1 MKTVSKII
9 IYPIKSLSGVSLPFA
24 NVTST
29 GFKNDRKFMLMSYAE
44 KKMITLREF
53 PSLYSI
59 KVSMINEDLLKLEN
73 EKKNQTPILIHLNP
87 PYQKSTIYKVNVWD
101 DVIDVQSIDKM
112 IDDWFS
118 EALGI
123 RCMLVRMIPDFFR
136 QVDLKYANKGQGV
149 LFADGFPYLICTEK
163 NLAFL
168 NSHLDKKVSMLHFRP
183 NIVIDNSELNEEK
196 SWKSIEINNHI
207 FDSFK
212 PCARCQVISIEPETM
227 TVNEQI
233 LPFMSKNYLENKK
246 IIFGLNACL
255 KTGTDNDIIHVGDEI
270 KNIKQTNPI

>member
-1 MKTVSKII
+1 
-9 IYPIKSLSGVSLPFA
+9 
-24 NVTST
+24 
-29 GFKNDRKFMLMSYAE
+29 MLMSYVE

-87 PYQKSTIYKVNVWD
+87 PYQKSTIYYKVNVWD

-118 EALGI
+118 DALGI

-136 QVDLKYANKGQGV
+136 QVDLRYANKGQGV
-149 LFADGFPYLICTEK
+149 LFADGFPYLICTSTS
-163 NLAFL
+163 LSLL
-168 NSHLDKKVSMLHFRP
+168 NKHLDKKVSMLHFRP
-183 NIVIDNSELNEEK
+183 NIVIDNSEPNDEK
-196 SWKSIEINNHI
+196 SWTSIEINTNI

-227 TVNEQI
+227 AVNEQI
-233 LPFMSKNYLENKK
+233 LPFMAKNYIENKK

-255 KTGTDNDIIHVGDEI
+255 KIKSGKNIIQVGDVVTSVR
-270 KNIKQTNPI
+270 QTNPI

>member
-9 IYPIKSLSGVSLPFA
+9 IYPIKSLNGVSLPFA
-24 NVTST
+24 EVTST
-29 GFKNDRKFMLMSYAE
+29 GFKNDRKFMLMSYVD

-53 PSLYSI
+53 PSLYNI
-59 KVSMINEDLLKLEN
+59 KVNMINEDLIQLEN
-73 EKKNQTPILIHLNP
+73 IATYQIPLSVYLNP
-87 PYQKSTIYKVNVWD
+87 PFQDSPIYKVNVWD
-101 DVIDVQSIDKM
+101 DVIDVQSVNKLV
-112 IDDWFS
+112 DDWFS

-123 RCMLVRMIPDFFR
+123 RCMLVRMIPEFFR

-149 LFADGFPYLICTEK
+149 LFADGFPYLICTGS
-163 NLAFL
+163 NLASL
-168 NSHLDKKVSMLHFRP
+168 NRHLDKKVSMLHFRP
-183 NIVIDNSELNEEK
+183 NIVIENSELNEEK
-196 SWKSIEINNHI
+196 NWKSIEINNHI

-233 LPFMSKNYLENKK
+233 LPFMAKNYIENKK

-255 KTGTDNDIIHVGDEI
+255 KIKSGKNIIKVGDEVTSI
-270 KNIKQTNPI
+270 TRTNPK

>member
-1 MKTVSKII
+1 
-9 IYPIKSLSGVSLPFA
+9 
-24 NVTST
+24 
-29 GFKNDRKFMLMSYAE
+29 ML

-59 KVSMINEDLLKLEN
+59 KVSMINEDLLQIEN
-73 EKKNQTPILIHLNP
+73 EKKDQPPILIHLNP

-118 EALGI
+118 DALGI
-123 RCMLVRMIPDFFR
+123 RCMLVRMIPDYFR
-136 QVDLKYANKGQGV
+136 QVDLRYANKGQGV
-149 LFADGFPYLICTEK
+149 LFADGFPYLICTESS
-163 NLAFL
+163 LAFL
-168 NSHLDKKVSMLHFRP
+168 NRHLDKKVSMLHFRP
-183 NIVIDNSELNEEK
+183 NIVIGNSELNEEK

-227 TVNEQI
+227 MVNEEI
-233 LPFMSKNYLENKK
+233 LPFMSKNYIENKK

-255 KTGTDNDIIHVGDEI
+255 KNRNDNDIIQVGDEI
-270 KNIKQTNPI
+270 KNIKQTDPI

>member
-9 IYPIKSLSGVSLPFA
+9 IYPIKSLNGVSLPFA
-24 NVTST
+24 EVTST
-29 GFKNDRKFMLMSYAE
+29 GFKNDRKFMLMSYVD

-53 PSLYSI
+53 PSLYNI
-59 KVSMINEDLLKLEN
+59 KVNMINEDLIQLEN
-73 EKKNQTPILIHLNP
+73 IATYQIPLSVYLNP
-87 PYQKSTIYKVNVWD
+87 PFQDSPIYKVNVWD
-101 DVIDVQSIDKM
+101 DVIDVQSVDKLV
-112 IDDWFS
+112 DDWFS

-123 RCMLVRMIPDFFR
+123 RCMLVRMIPEFFR

-149 LFADGFPYLICTEK
+149 LFADGFPYLICTES
-163 NLAFL
+163 NLASL
-168 NSHLDKKVSMLHFRP
+168 NRHLDKKVSMLHFRP
-183 NIVIDNSELNEEK
+183 NIVIENSELNEEK

-233 LPFMSKNYLENKK
+233 LPFMSKNYIENKK

-255 KTGTDNDIIHVGDEI
+255 KTGNDNDIIHVGDEI
-270 KNIKQTNPI
+270 KNIKRTNPK

>member
-24 NVTST
+24 KVTST
-29 GFKNDRKFMLMSYAE
+29 GFKNDRKFMLMSCVE

-59 KVSMINEDLLKLEN
+59 KVSLINEDLLQLEN
-73 EKKNQTPILIHLNP
+73 EKNNQTPILIHLNP
-87 PYQKSTIYKVNVWD
+87 PYQKSIIYKVNVWD
-101 DVIDVQSIDKM
+101 DVIDVQSVDKM

-183 NIVIDNSELNEEK
+183 NIVIDNSDLNEEK

-255 KTGTDNDIIHVGDEI
+255 KTGTDNDIIRVGDEI

>member
-24 NVTST
+24 KVTST

-73 EKKNQTPILIHLNP
+73 EKKNQPPILIHLNP

-101 DVIDVQSIDKM
+101 DVIDVQLVDKM

-149 LFADGFPYLICTEK
+149 LFADGFPYLICTET

-168 NSHLDKKVSMLHFRP
+168 NSYLDKKVSMLHFRP

-255 KTGTDNDIIHVGDEI
+255 KTGTDNDIIRVGDEI
-270 KNIKQTNPI
+270 KNIK

>member
-9 IYPIKSLSGVSLPFA
+9 IYPIKSLSGVSLPYA
-24 NVTST
+24 KVTST
-29 GFKNDRKFMLMSYAE
+29 GFKNDRKFMLMSYVE

-53 PSLYSI
+53 PSLYYI
-59 KVSMINEDLLKLEN
+59 KVSMINEDLIQLDN
-73 EKKNQTPILIHLNP
+73 EKKNQPPILIHLNP

-101 DVIDVQSIDKM
+101 DIIDVQSVDKM

-118 EALGI
+118 DAIGI
-123 RCMLVRMIPDFFR
+123 QCMLVRMIPEFFR

-149 LFADGFPYLICTEK
+149 LFADGFPYLICTESS
-163 NLAFL
+163 LAFL
-168 NSHLDKKVSMLHFRP
+168 NRHLDKKVSMMHFRP
-183 NIVIDNSELNEEK
+183 NIVIGNSELNEEK
-196 SWKSIEINNHI
+196 SWKSIEINNQI

-227 TVNEQI
+227 MVNEEI
-233 LPFMSKNYLENKK
+233 LPFMSKNYIENKK

-255 KTGTDNDIIHVGDEI
+255 KTGNDNDIIQVGDEI
-270 KNIKQTNPI
+270 KNIKQTDPI

>member
-9 IYPIKSLSGVSLPFA
+9 IYPIKSLNGVSLPFA
-24 NVTST
+24 EVTST
-29 GFKNDRKFMLMSYAE
+29 GFKNDRKFMLMSYGD

-53 PSLYSI
+53 PSLYNI
-59 KVSMINEDLLKLEN
+59 KVNMINEDLIQLEN
-73 EKKNQTPILIHLNP
+73 IATYQIPLSVYLNP
-87 PYQKSTIYKVNVWD
+87 PFQDSPIYKVNVWD
-101 DVIDVQSIDKM
+101 DVIDVQSVDKLV
-112 IDDWFS
+112 DDWFS

-123 RCMLVRMIPDFFR
+123 RCMLVRMIPEFFR

-149 LFADGFPYLICTEK
+149 LFADGFPYLICTES
-163 NLAFL
+163 NLALL
-168 NSHLDKKVSMLHFRP
+168 NRHLDKKVSMLHFRP
-183 NIVIDNSELNEEK
+183 NIVIENSELNEEK
-196 SWKSIEINNHI
+196 NWKSIEINNHI

-233 LPFMSKNYLENKK
+233 LPFMAKNYIENKK

-255 KTGTDNDIIHVGDEI
+255 KIKSGKNIIKLGDEVTSI
-270 KNIKQTNPI
+270 TRTNPK

>member
-24 NVTST
+24 KVTST
-29 GFKNDRKFMLMSYAE
+29 GFKNDRKFMLMSYTE

-59 KVSMINEDLLKLEN
+59 KVSMINEDLLQLEN
-73 EKKNQTPILIHLNP
+73 EKKNQPPILVHLNP
-87 PYQKSTIYKVNVWD
+87 PYKKSIIYKVNVWD
-101 DVIDVQSIDKM
+101 DLIDVQSVDKM

-168 NSHLDKKVSMLHFRP
+168 NSHLDKKVSMLYFRP

>member
-9 IYPIKSLSGVSLPFA
+9 IYPIKSLSGVSLPYA
-24 NVTST
+24 KVTST
-29 GFKNDRKFMLMSYAE
+29 GFKNDRKFMLMSYVE

-59 KVSMINEDLLKLEN
+59 KVSMVNEDLLQLEN
-73 EKKNQTPILIHLNP
+73 EKKNQTPILIHLNL

-101 DVIDVQSIDKM
+101 DVIDVQSVDKM

-136 QVDLKYANKGQGV
+136 QVDLKYANEGQGV
-149 LFADGFPYLICTEK
+149 LFADGFPYLICTESS
-163 NLAFL
+163 LAFL
-168 NSHLDKKVSMLHFRP
+168 NKHLDKKVSMLHFRP
-183 NIVIDNSELNEEK
+183 NIVIENSDLNEEK
-196 SWKSIEINNHI
+196 SWKSIEINNQI
-207 FDSFK
+207 FESFK

-233 LPFMSKNYLENKK
+233 LPFMSKNYIENKK

-255 KTGTDNDIIHVGDEI
+255 KTGNDNDIIQVGDEI

>member
-9 IYPIKSLSGVSLPFA
+9 IYPIKSLSGVSLPYA
-24 NVTST
+24 KVTST
-29 GFKNDRKFMLMSYAE
+29 GFKNDRKFMLMSYVE

-59 KVSMINEDLLKLEN
+59 KVSLINEDLLQLEN
-73 EKKNQTPILIHLNP
+73 EKNNQTPILIHLNP
-87 PYQKSTIYKVNVWD
+87 PYKKSDIYKVNVWD
-101 DVIDVQSIDKM
+101 DIINVQSVDKM

-136 QVDLKYANKGQGV
+136 QVDLKYAKEGQGV
-149 LFADGFPYLICTEK
+149 LFADGFPYLICTET

-168 NSHLDKKVSMLHFRP
+168 NNHLDKKVSMLHFRP
-183 NIVIDNSELNEEK
+183 NIIIENSELNEEK

-227 TVNEQI
+227 IVNEQI

-255 KTGTDNDIIHVGDEI
+255 KTGNDNDIIHVGDEI

>member
-24 NVTST
+24 KVTST
-29 GFKNDRKFMLMSYAE
+29 GFKNDRKFMLMSYVE

-59 KVSMINEDLLKLEN
+59 KVSMINEDLLQLEN
-73 EKKNQTPILIHLNP
+73 EKKNQPPILIHLNP

-118 EALGI
+118 DALGI

-136 QVDLKYANKGQGV
+136 QVDLRYANKGQGV
-149 LFADGFPYLICTEK
+149 LFADGFPYLICTESS
-163 NLAFL
+163 LAFL
-168 NSHLDKKVSMLHFRP
+168 NRHLDKKVTMLHFRP
-183 NIVIDNSELNEEK
+183 NIVIENSELNEEK
-196 SWKSIEINNHI
+196 WWKSIEINNHI

-233 LPFMSKNYLENKK
+233 LPFMSKNYIENKK

-255 KTGTDNDIIHVGDEI
+255 KTGNDNDIIQVGDEI
-270 KNIKQTNPI
+270 KNIKQTDPI

>member
-9 IYPIKSLSGVSLPFA
+9 IYPIKSLSGVSLPLA
-24 NVTST
+24 KVTST

-59 KVSMINEDLLKLEN
+59 KVSMINEDLLQLEN
-73 EKKNQTPILIHLNP
+73 EKKNQIPILIHLNP
-87 PYQKSTIYKVNVWD
+87 PYQKSFIYKVNVWD
-101 DVIDVQSIDKM
+101 DVIDVQSVDKM

-136 QVDLKYANKGQGV
+136 QVDLNYANKGQGV
-149 LFADGFPYLICTEK
+149 LFADSFPYLICTET

-168 NSHLDKKVSMLHFRP
+168 NSHLDNKVTMLHFRP

-233 LPFMSKNYLENKK
+233 LPFMAKNYLENKK

-255 KTGTDNDIIHVGDEI
+255 KTGTDNDIIRVGDEI
-270 KNIKQTNPI
+270 KNIKQTNLI

>member
-24 NVTST
+24 KVTST
-29 GFKNDRKFMLMSYAE
+29 GFKNDRKFMLMSYVE

-118 EALGI
+118 DALGI

-136 QVDLKYANKGQGV
+136 QVDLRYANKGQGV
-149 LFADGFPYLICTEK
+149 LFADGFPYLICTESS
-163 NLAFL
+163 LAFL
-168 NSHLDKKVSMLHFRP
+168 NRHLDKKVTMLHFRP
-183 NIVIDNSELNEEK
+183 NIVIENSELNEEK
-196 SWKSIEINNHI
+196 WWKSIEINNHI

-233 LPFMSKNYLENKK
+233 LPFMSKNYIENKK

-255 KTGTDNDIIHVGDEI
+255 KTGNDNDIIQVGDEI
-270 KNIKQTNPI
+270 KNIKQTDPI

>member
-9 IYPIKSLSGVSLPFA
+9 IYPIKSLNGVSLPFA
-24 NVTST
+24 EVTST
-29 GFKNDRKFMLMSYAE
+29 GFKNDRKFMLMSYVD

-53 PSLYSI
+53 PSLYNI
-59 KVSMINEDLLKLEN
+59 KVNMINEDLIQLEN
-73 EKKNQTPILIHLNP
+73 ISTYQIPLSVYLNP
-87 PYQKSTIYKVNVWD
+87 PFQDSRIYKVNVWD
-101 DVIDVQSIDKM
+101 DVIDVQSVNKLV
-112 IDDWFS
+112 DDWFS

-123 RCMLVRMIPDFFR
+123 RCMLVRMIPEFFR

-149 LFADGFPYLICTEK
+149 LFADGFPYLICTES
-163 NLAFL
+163 NLASL
-168 NSHLDKKVSMLHFRP
+168 NRHLDKKVSMLHFRP
-183 NIVIDNSELNEEK
+183 NIVIENSELNEEK
-196 SWKSIEINNHI
+196 NWKSIEINNHI

-233 LPFMSKNYLENKK
+233 LPFMAKNYIENKK

-255 KTGTDNDIIHVGDEI
+255 KIKSGKNIIKVGDEVTSI
-270 KNIKQTNPI
+270 TRTNPK

>member
-1 MKTVSKII
+1 
-9 IYPIKSLSGVSLPFA
+9 
-24 NVTST
+24 
-29 GFKNDRKFMLMSYAE
+29 
-44 KKMITLREF
+44 MITLREF

-59 KVSMINEDLLKLEN
+59 KVSLINEDLLQLEN
-73 EKKNQTPILIHLNP
+73 EKNNQTPILIHLNP
-87 PYQKSTIYKVNVWD
+87 PYKKSDIYRVNVWD
-101 DVIDVQSIDKM
+101 DIIDVQSVDKV

-123 RCMLVRMIPDFFR
+123 RCMLVRMVPSFFR
-136 QVDLKYANKGQGV
+136 QVDLKYANEGQGV
-149 LFADGFPYLICTEK
+149 LFADGFPYLICTES

-168 NSHLDKKVSMLHFRP
+168 NRHLDKKVSILHFRP

>member
-9 IYPIKSLSGVSLPFA
+9 IYPIKSLNGVSLPCA
-24 NVTST
+24 KVSST
-29 GFKNDRKFMLMSYAE
+29 GFKNDRKFMLVSYDE

-59 KVSMINEDLLKLEN
+59 KVTLINEDLLQLEN
-73 EKKNQTPILIHLNP
+73 EKKNQSPLFIHLNS
-87 PYQKSTIYKVNVWD
+87 PYQESPIYKVNVWD
-101 DVIDVQSIDKM
+101 DVIDVQSVNKT

-123 RCMLVRMIPDFFR
+123 RSMLVKMIPDFFR
-136 QVDLKYANKGQGV
+136 QVDLKHARKGQGV
-149 LFADGFPYLICTEK
+149 LFADGFPYLICTESS
-163 NLAFL
+163 LDFL
-168 NSHLDKKVSMLHFRP
+168 NKHLDKKVSMSHFRP
-183 NIVIDNSELNEEK
+183 NIVIKNTELNEEK
-196 SWKSIEINNHI
+196 QWTSIEINNHI

-227 TVNEQI
+227 AINEQI

-255 KTGTDNDIIHVGDEI
+255 KTERDNPIIHVGDEI
-270 KNIKQTNPI
+270 KNIKQTNPV

>member
-24 NVTST
+24 KVTST
-29 GFKNDRKFMLMSYAE
+29 GFKNDRKFMLMSYVE

-53 PSLYSI
+53 PSLYNI
-59 KVSMINEDLLKLEN
+59 KVSMINEDLIQLDN
-73 EKKNQTPILIHLNP
+73 EKKNQPPILIHLNP

-101 DVIDVQSIDKM
+101 DVIDVQSVDKM

-118 EALGI
+118 DALGI
-123 RCMLVRMIPDFFR
+123 QCMLVRMIPEFFR

-149 LFADGFPYLICTEK
+149 LFADGFPYLICTESS
-163 NLAFL
+163 LAFL
-168 NSHLDKKVSMLHFRP
+168 NRHLDKKVSMMHFRP
-183 NIVIDNSELNEEK
+183 NIVIGNSELNEEK
-196 SWKSIEINNHI
+196 SWKSIEINNQI

-227 TVNEQI
+227 MVNEEI
-233 LPFMSKNYLENKK
+233 LPFMSKNYIENKK

-255 KTGTDNDIIHVGDEI
+255 KTRNENDIIQVGDEI
-270 KNIKQTNPI
+270 KIIKQTDPI

>member
-24 NVTST
+24 KVTST
-29 GFKNDRKFMLMSYAE
+29 GFKNDRKFMLMSCVE
-44 KKMITLREF
+44 KKMITLRDF
-53 PSLYSI
+53 PLLYSI
-59 KVSMINEDLLKLEN
+59 KVSLINEDLLQLEN

-87 PYQKSTIYKVNVWD
+87 PYKKSDIYKVNVWD
-101 DVIDVQSIDKM
+101 DVIDVQSVDKM

-183 NIVIDNSELNEEK
+183 NIVIENSELNEEK
-196 SWKSIEINNHI
+196 NWKSIEINNNI

-233 LPFMSKNYLENKK
+233 LPFMAKDYMENKK

-255 KTGTDNDIIHVGDEI
+255 KIKSGKNIIKVGDEVTSI
-270 KNIKQTNPI
+270 TQTNPK

>member
-24 NVTST
+24 KVTST

-59 KVSMINEDLLKLEN
+59 KVSMINEGLLQLEN
-73 EKKNQTPILIHLNP
+73 EKKNQPPILVHLNP
-87 PYQKSTIYKVNVWD
+87 PYQKSIIYKVNVWD
-101 DVIDVQSIDKM
+101 DLIDVQSVDKM

>member
-9 IYPIKSLSGVSLPFA
+9 IYPIKSLNGVSLPFA
-24 NVTST
+24 EVTST
-29 GFKNDRKFMLMSYAE
+29 GFKNDRKFMLMSYVD

-53 PSLYSI
+53 PSLYNI
-59 KVSMINEDLLKLEN
+59 KVNMINEDLIQLEN
-73 EKKNQTPILIHLNP
+73 ISTYQIPLSVYLNP
-87 PYQKSTIYKVNVWD
+87 PFQDSPIYKVNVWD
-101 DVIDVQSIDKM
+101 DVIDVQSVNKLV
-112 IDDWFS
+112 DDWFS

-123 RCMLVRMIPDFFR
+123 RCMLVRMIPEFFR

-149 LFADGFPYLICTEK
+149 LFADGFPYLICTES
-163 NLAFL
+163 NLASL
-168 NSHLDKKVSMLHFRP
+168 NRHLDKKVSMLHFRP
-183 NIVIDNSELNEEK
+183 NIVIENSELNEEK
-196 SWKSIEINNHI
+196 NWKSIEINNHI

-233 LPFMSKNYLENKK
+233 LPFMAKNYIENKK

-255 KTGTDNDIIHVGDEI
+255 KIKSGKNIIKVGDEVTSI
-270 KNIKQTNPI
+270 TRTNPK

>member
-24 NVTST
+24 KVTST
-29 GFKNDRKFMLMSYAE
+29 GFKNDRKFMLMSYVE

-59 KVSMINEDLLKLEN
+59 KVSMINEDLLQLEN
-73 EKKNQTPILIHLNP
+73 EKKDQPPILIHLNP

-118 EALGI
+118 DALGI
-123 RCMLVRMIPDFFR
+123 RCMLVRMIPDYFR
-136 QVDLKYANKGQGV
+136 QVDLRYANKGQGV
-149 LFADGFPYLICTEK
+149 LFADGFPYLICTESS
-163 NLAFL
+163 LAFL
-168 NSHLDKKVSMLHFRP
+168 NRHLDKKVSMLHFRP
-183 NIVIDNSELNEEK
+183 NIVIGNSELNEEK

-227 TVNEQI
+227 MVNEEI
-233 LPFMSKNYLENKK
+233 LPFMSKNYIENKK

-255 KTGTDNDIIHVGDEI
+255 KNRNDNDIIQVGDEI
-270 KNIKQTNPI
+270 KNIKQTDPI

>member
-24 NVTST
+24 KVTST
-29 GFKNDRKFMLMSYAE
+29 GFKNDRKFMLMSYVE

-59 KVSMINEDLLKLEN
+59 KVSMINEDLLQLEN
-73 EKKNQTPILIHLNP
+73 EKKNQPPILIHLNP

-118 EALGI
+118 DALGI

-136 QVDLKYANKGQGV
+136 QVDLRYANKGQGV
-149 LFADGFPYLICTEK
+149 LFADGFPYLICTSTS
-163 NLAFL
+163 LSLL
-168 NSHLDKKVSMLHFRP
+168 NKHLDKKVSMLHFRP
-183 NIVIDNSELNEEK
+183 NIVIDNSEPNDEK
-196 SWKSIEINNHI
+196 SWTSIEINTNI

-227 TVNEQI
+227 AVNEQI
-233 LPFMSKNYLENKK
+233 LPFMAKNYIENKK

-255 KTGTDNDIIHVGDEI
+255 KIKSGKNIIQVGDVVTSVT
-270 KNIKQTNPI
+270 QTNPI

>member
-9 IYPIKSLSGVSLPFA
+9 IYPIKSLNGVSLPFA
-24 NVTST
+24 KVAST
-29 GFKNDRKFMLMSYAE
+29 GFKNDRKFMLMSYVE

-59 KVSMINEDLLKLEN
+59 KVSMINEDLLQLEN
-73 EKKNQTPILIHLNP
+73 EKKDQPPILIHLNP

-118 EALGI
+118 DALGI
-123 RCMLVRMIPDFFR
+123 RCMLVRMIPDYFR
-136 QVDLKYANKGQGV
+136 QVDLRYANKGQGV
-149 LFADGFPYLICTEK
+149 LFADGFPYLICTESS
-163 NLAFL
+163 LAFL
-168 NSHLDKKVSMLHFRP
+168 NRHLDKKVSMLHFRP
-183 NIVIDNSELNEEK
+183 NIVIGNSELNEEK

-227 TVNEQI
+227 MVNEEI
-233 LPFMSKNYLENKK
+233 LPFMSKNYIENKK

-255 KTGTDNDIIHVGDEI
+255 KTGNDNDIIQVGDEI
-270 KNIKQTNPI
+270 KNIKQTDPI